1 MRRGSP
7 GRRVDPPYR
16 VRRRAGVVVDADKFK
31 DKLLREAM
39 NDGSHETFL
48 KPDAVREP
56 EAAGEPFFPLELA
69 ALAQ

>member
-1 MRRGSP
+1 
-7 GRRVDPPYR
+7 
-16 VRRRAGVVVDADKFK
+16 
-31 DKLLREAM
+31 M